1 VTKILE
7 RDHLD
12 MELKASNAKHNAEEV
27 TKRIEMENHKETK
40 NKGNVSPDSDLNKI
54 KIASKSWN

>member
-1 VTKILE
+1 
-7 RDHLD
+7 